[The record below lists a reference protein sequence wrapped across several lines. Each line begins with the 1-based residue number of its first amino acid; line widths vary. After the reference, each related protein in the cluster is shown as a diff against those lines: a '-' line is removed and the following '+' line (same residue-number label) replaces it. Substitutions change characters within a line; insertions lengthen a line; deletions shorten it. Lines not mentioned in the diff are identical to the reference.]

1 MWNILTAAES
11 SMKRHCSRALGLTV
25 ALSTV
30 SSPGSWLV
38 MKNLRPQTKPTES
51 EQLQKPPVI
60 PMNVQILNEVFYRK
74 A

>member
-1 MWNILTAAES
+1 
-11 SMKRHCSRALGLTV
+11 
-25 ALSTV
+25 
-30 SSPGSWLV
+30 

>member
-1 MWNILTAAES
+1 
-11 SMKRHCSRALGLTV
+11 MKRHYSRTLGLTF
-25 ALSTV
+25 ALSIV

-38 MKNLRPQTKPTES
+38 MKNLRPQTKPTKP

-60 PMNVQILNEVFYRK
+60 PMNTQILNGVFYRK